1 MRVPCSDWC
10 LLARG
15 QQRRPRPQRPIAGV
29 ERCAMAL
36 GARHVFHERG
46 ACRAS
51 GGTHHGPTKI
61 GVHRQHLHRLG
72 GRAQCDVPNLGRGTR
87 GSDRIHQTVCRRAR
101 RAQRAHEQRAAGL
114 DRQLASTRAA
124 SPKCAHAALWH
135 KRRSGGHHCVFG
147 VRGGGLHH
155 GPKPSHRRRPD
166 AFALNVA

>member
-61 GVHRQHLHRLG
+61 GVHRQHLYCLG
-72 GRAQCDVPNLGRGTR
+72 GRAQCDVPNLGGGTR
-87 GSDRIHQTVCRRAR
+87 GLGRFHQALCRRTCGAPG
-101 RAQRAHEQRAAGL
+101 AHEQCVAGL
-114 DRQLASTRAA
+114 DRQPARPGTAP
-124 SPKCAHAALWH
+124 PKCAHAALRH
-135 KRRSGGHHCVFG
+135 QRRSGRHHRFFG
-147 VRGGGLHH
+147 FGCCGLHH
-155 GPKPSHRRRPD
+155 GPEPAD
-166 AFALNVA
+166 